1 MKVLFINPTIREWAA
16 PNCFPSG
23 LGYMAATLTDAGHE
37 VEIYD
42 MNALRPS
49 REDRLKF
56 FEKADY
62 DIAGVGGIITVYKN
76 IKSVVSELKAAHPDR
91 PVIMGGSCATS
102 SPEVMMNNTP
112 VDFLCVG
119 EGEETIVELAN
130 NLERGGDVSSIAGL
144 WRREDGAV
152 VANKPRSPIADLDSL
167 PFPKWELFPMD
178 VYCRNPIG
186 AVNVNKWVDGGAGGG
201 DIPRSMNLTPSRGCA
216 YKCIFCYHD
225 FMGAGFRRRRAAGI
239 FEEIMALKER
249 FDVKYFHFTDDC
261 FITDRK
267 NVLDFCDLLM
277 RENAGIEWGCA
288 GRANL
293 MTEPLIARM
302 REAGC
307 VLLGYGIESGSP
319 RILKNIKK
327 QVTVEQ
333 ARNAIKLTQ
342 KYMGWADCSLIAG
355 LPGETRETVRET
367 IDFCK
372 SCDLNPE
379 VIFFATPYP
388 GTELFNIAMREGKIP
403 DMEKFLLSLGEQG
416 EQILVNFT
424 DFSDEELRKIKESMV
439 VELNAWN
446 KISHGKPQE

>member
-23 LGYMAATLTDAGHE
+23 LGYMAATLAKAGHE

-49 REDRLKF
+49 REEMLKF
-56 FEKADY
+56 FKNADY
-62 DIAGVGGIITVYKN
+62 DIAGVGGIITVYRN
-76 IKSVVSELKAAHPDR
+76 IKSVVSDLKKAHPDR

-102 SPEVMMNNTP
+102 SPEVMMDNTP

-119 EGEETIVELAN
+119 EGEETIVELADA
-130 NLERGGDVSSIAGL
+130 LERGGDVSSVAGL
-144 WRREDGAV
+144 WRRENGTAL
-152 VANKPRSPIADLDSL
+152 ANRPRAPIADLDSL

-186 AVNVNKWVDGGAGGG
+186 AVNVHKWVDGGAGGG
-201 DIPRSMNLTPSRGCA
+201 DVPLSMNLTPSRGCA

-225 FMGAGFRRRRAAGI
+225 FMGAGFRRRRAASI

-249 FDVKYFHFTDDC
+249 YNVKYFHFTDDC

-333 ARNAIKLTQ
+333 AKNAIKLTQ
-342 KYMGWADCSLIAG
+342 KYMGWADCSLIVG
-355 LPGETRETVRET
+355 LPGENRETVRET

-372 SCDLNPE
+372 SCDMNPE

-424 DFSDEELRKIKESMV
+424 DFSDEELREIKESMV
-439 VELNAWN
+439 MELNAWN
-446 KISHGKPQE
+446 KTTHEITRE